1 MIITK
6 TPYRI
11 SLFGGGTDYPAWYRK
26 NGGAVLSFAINK
38 YCYISVRHLPQFF
51 QHKYRFVYSLIENVN
66 SIHDIKHP
74 AIRGV
79 LQYLQWSSGIEV
91 HHDGDLP
98 ARSGIASSS
107 AFTVGFLN
115 ALNALNGRV
124 SSKYD
129 LASLAIY
136 IEQEVLK
143 ESVGSQ
149 DQVIVSYGGINR
161 IDFPREGSFKVT
173 PMVLSADRLSLLE
186 SRALLFFTGISRY
199 SSDIAASKI
208 ASIPINE
215 RRLTKIYDLVNQGI
229 SALEGDSDIDLIGEI
244 LHESWKNKRE
254 LSPLVSNDE
263 IDRLYEDAR
272 DSGAVGG
279 KLLGAGGGGFI
290 LLWAHPDNHEKIIKK
305 LNNYIHVPIKID
317 YEGSRLAL
325 YQPEGI

>member
-51 QHKYRFVYSLIENVN
+51 EHKYRFVYSLIENVN
-66 SIHDIKHP
+66 SIRDIRHP

-79 LQYLQWSSGIEV
+79 LQHLQWSAGIEV

-129 LASLAIY
+129 LANLATY
-136 IEQEVLK
+136 IEQEVLQ

-149 DQVIVSYGGINR
+149 DQVIVSYGGINK

-173 PMVLSADRLSLLE
+173 PMVLSAERLALLE
-186 SRALLFFTGISRY
+186 SRVLLFFTGISRY

-208 ASIPINE
+208 ASIPEKE
-215 RRLTKIYDLVNQGI
+215 RQLTKIYDLVNQGI
-229 SALEGDSDIDLIGEI
+229 SVLEGDSNIDLMGEI
-244 LHESWKNKRE
+244 LHEAWKNKRE
-254 LSPLVSNDE
+254 LSPLISNDE

-272 DSGAVGG
+272 GSGAVGG